1 MVGTVGLD
9 LAAAEGWIEGLVVP
23 LSRGD
28 GRIGL
33 VSLAGRKKEPIDA
46 AKAFPC
52 VINVCLYSLKATGS
66 GAFVIDG
73 STVTNA
79 ASGTIAA
86 AGPAQ

>member
-33 VSLAGRKKEPIDA
+33 VSLAGRKKKQPTPPKRFLA
-46 AKAFPC
+46 
-52 VINVCLYSLKATGS
+52 
-66 GAFVIDG
+66 
-73 STVTNA
+73 
-79 ASGTIAA
+79 
-86 AGPAQ
+86 